1 MITILIQPSNT
12 NVPSIQAGDL
22 TRNAIL
28 QIAKLL
34 KRVED
39 IPELVEEIID
49 ENNIAALRM
58 KPMPIPNET
67 SNLP

>member
-12 NVPSIQAGDL
+12 NIPSIQAGDL